1 MTTQL
6 QQQQMQ
12 PMTGRPMDERITSLE
27 VRVGGIE
34 DGIKHIVNKLD
45 QKDRTPWGMLIGAA
59 GFMVTII
66 GSIGGLAFS
75 PLSSGIADVKA
86 AIVKF
91 EGKTESY
98 MKREDI
104 EAQITGVRVAFD
116 DRFKVSAERRN
127 DLQVRSDDR
136 MARIER
142 DVDALQKAVVPRG
155 EHEQTWAGQRMK
167 DDALQRQL
175 DQARADLNGL
185 NTPRDTIQGMQRRID
200 ELERDARAPARR

>member
-1 MTTQL
+1 MTAQL

-12 PMTGRPMDERITSLE
+12 PLTGRPMDERITSLE

-75 PLSSGIADVKA
+75 PLSSGISDVKA

-91 EGKTESY
+91 EVKTESY

-104 EAQITGVRVAFD
+104 EAQIAGVRTSFD

-155 EHEQTWAGQRMK
+155 EHEQMWAAQRAR
-167 DDALQRQL
+167 DADLQRQS
-175 DQARADLNGL
+175 DQNRQGLYDL
-185 NTPRDTIQGMQRRID
+185 NTPRDTIQGMQKRID
-200 ELERDARAPARR
+200 ELERDARTPQRR